1 MKYVDTLVSFA
12 EFPKEISLCINI
24 SNCPCHCKG
33 CHSSY
38 LSEDIGE
45 VLNKDSLFELINKN
59 NGISCVGFMGGD
71 ASPNTVNYLAKF
83 IKDNYP
89 NLKVGWYSGKEEISK
104 EINPEYFDYIKVGPY
119 IEEYGPINK
128 KTTNQRFYTKGIL
141 LDKLDANPNMFYD
154 TTSQFWKNDKDF

>member
-1 MKYVDTLVSFA
+1 
-12 EFPKEISLCINI
+12 
-24 SNCPCHCKG
+24 
-33 CHSSY
+33 
-38 LSEDIGE
+38 
-45 VLNKDSLFELINKN
+45 
-59 NGISCVGFMGGD
+59 MGGD
-71 ASPNTVNYLAKF
+71 ASPNTVNYLAKC

-104 EINPEYFDYIKVGPY
+104 EINPEYFEYIKVGPY
-119 IEEYGPINK
+119 IEEYGPLDK

>member
-1 MKYVDTLVSFA
+1 MTELAKKYGIKKT
-12 EFPKEISLCINI
+12 
-24 SNCPCHCKG
+24 
-33 CHSSY
+33 SSVKY
-38 LSEDIGE
+38 LTRIMYGFNT
-45 VLNKDSLFELINKN
+45 VIELINKN

-71 ASPNTVNYLAKF
+71 ASPNTVNYLAKC

-119 IEEYGPINK
+119 IEEYGPLDK